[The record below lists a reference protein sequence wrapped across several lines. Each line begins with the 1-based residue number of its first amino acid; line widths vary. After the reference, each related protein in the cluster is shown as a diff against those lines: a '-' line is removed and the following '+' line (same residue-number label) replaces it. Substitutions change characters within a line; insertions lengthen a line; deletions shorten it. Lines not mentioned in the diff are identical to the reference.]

1 MMLSREAGQC
11 TDFEQMSV
19 RRIDRFGNMMK
30 RLDTRIQSSSAW
42 HPTSSQ
48 LPFSSC
54 QPSTIHGV
62 VLCVFRSWGR
72 MSKIRAPLAPATF
85 PHLLPTQPWV
95 SSKDGAHGD
104 KSWSTPV
111 GILKPGSNLPP
122 GKVTRYIDANP
133 IDIQLDIPMLGQF
146 RVYVVVPDLNDSA
159 QAAFIRKFNATVSSG
174 SSLISRASVA
184 AQKSYIEK
192 PRAKRN
198 KDVYFRPERYTTV
211 SQLITFSLISK
222 YNLIKDFARR
232 VASDYVPQLLPKR
245 AILKSQ
251 TCLEFSLKVPG
262 PFTWTMCQIWIHKAS
277 LAFRSGWEIWAAI
290 RSLLLMSALM
300 DM

>member
-1 MMLSREAGQC
+1 MMLSREVGQC

-111 GILKPGSNLPP
+111 L
-122 GKVTRYIDANP
+122 
-133 IDIQLDIPMLGQF
+133 
-146 RVYVVVPDLNDSA
+146 SA
-159 QAAFIRKFNATVSSG
+159 DTTSVD
-174 SSLISRASVA
+174 SSLELDQVLGPPAAS
-184 AQKSYIEK
+184 S
-192 PRAKRN
+192 
-198 KDVYFRPERYTTV
+198 T
-211 SQLITFSLISK
+211 
-222 YNLIKDFARR
+222 
-232 VASDYVPQLLPKR
+232 AS
-245 AILKSQ
+245 
-251 TCLEFSLKVPG
+251 
-262 PFTWTMCQIWIHKAS
+262 
-277 LAFRSGWEIWAAI
+277 AI
-290 RSLLLMSALM
+290 RSSWPRVGVGEGSKMGPHPICSDCFKHGDA
-300 DM
+300 